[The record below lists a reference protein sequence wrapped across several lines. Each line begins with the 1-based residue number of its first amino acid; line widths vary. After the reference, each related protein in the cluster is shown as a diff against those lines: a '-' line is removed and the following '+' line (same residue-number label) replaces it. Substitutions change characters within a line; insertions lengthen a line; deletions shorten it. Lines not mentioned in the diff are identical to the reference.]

1 MKLLFEKKIVDHDS
15 MREFSRQLF
24 DDLLQD
30 QENFTLFLEGGLGA
44 GKTFLVRELLKHF
57 GVSDEVTSPTYVFVN
72 EYQKNMDHAKS
83 SKWYHF
89 DFYRME
95 HPNEFFERGFDEI
108 AEDKGIAKFVEW
120 GDKLPKYVRD
130 SFSGTQ
136 YVINIKHT
144 KSVGMRHVKVLGNV
158 E

>member
-15 MREFSRQLF
+15 MREFSHQLF
-24 DDLLQD
+24 SDLLQD
-30 QENFTLFLEGGLGA
+30 KENFTLFLEGGLGA

-57 GVSDEVTSPTYVFVN
+57 GVKEEVTSPTYVFVN
-72 EYQKNMDHAKS
+72 EYKNDSGSTKS
-83 SKWYHF
+83 SEWHHF

-95 HPNEFFERGFDEI
+95 HLDEFFARGFDEI
-108 AEDKGIAKFVEW
+108 AEDKNIVKFVEW
-120 GDKLPKYVRD
+120 GEKLPKYIRD

-144 KSVGMRHVKVLGNV
+144 ESVGMRMVKVLGY
-158 E
+158 